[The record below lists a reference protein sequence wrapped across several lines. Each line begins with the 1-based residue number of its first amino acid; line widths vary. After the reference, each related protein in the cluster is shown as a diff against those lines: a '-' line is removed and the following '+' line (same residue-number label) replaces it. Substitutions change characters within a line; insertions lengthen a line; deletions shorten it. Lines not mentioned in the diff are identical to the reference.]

1 MMKRVVFI
9 LFLIFNLN
17 GEALRLLEE
26 NLKVYQ
32 VIYPKKY
39 PLKEKVPVII
49 AVAPERDVDFF
60 LGKWNEFVGDD
71 FISTGWSCVGVFAAD
86 LHPVKGPN
94 LKREGGSHWACTTY
108 TYFSPYA
115 LIPKENRKFEINLNF
130 KTNLLEKSTK
140 KVIHWEAPYW
150 YRIKLPRDLPIFMKV
165 DIPFFKKD
173 LTLRYVELRIKG
185 MIEKYEDPLKICEII
200 DVKREEEAI
209 KKPGKEEGKKKY
221 FYRLRKLMLEGECI
235 WIREFLTKGG
245 EINKF
250 EIEKAWRP
258 QDCQCIPEI
267 ARLYDGVRL
276 QWSGF
281 LSLKTRIK
289 ERDLLEQLI
298 IDNLKVKDLF
308 LRGAWTLKVRR
319 KGGKLLIDLFKRIEK
334 KINLKEEVYIG
345 TPDPEDLWSKEPNI
359 LPKRIKSNSAIP
371 PQSIRDFLM
380 EVELMGKNK
389 KKALIYLYQL
399 GSPKGG
405 KRLTWFDWAEV
416 IEGEGKIE
424 LCNGDVAPALM
435 FEDKDCGKASL
446 EFCLK
451 TDDGIKAIKIT
462 RIRAS
467 NYAGEVWEEKVALS
481 AKIVGG
487 E

>member
-71 FISTGWSCVGVFAAD
+71 FISNSSSCVGVFAAD
-86 LHPVKGPN
+86 LHLTKGPN
-94 LKREGGSHWACTTY
+94 LKRKKNSHWHCTYY

-115 LIPKENRKFEINLNF
+115 LIPKENRKFEIKLNF
-130 KTNLLEKSTK
+130 RTNLFKKSIK
-140 KVIHWEAPYW
+140 KVINWEAPYW
-150 YRIKLPRDLPIFMKV
+150 FRIKLLQDMLILMKINLPISSGG
-165 DIPFFKKD
+165 ID
-173 LTLRYVELRIKG
+173 LKNFEINIDGIV
-185 MIEKYEDPLKICEII
+185 EKYEDPMHICEIMDIKEEVDKGDDHSISFMRVRKLEI
-200 DVKREEEAI
+200 DGKCVKIREE
-209 KKPGKEEGKKKY
+209 
-221 FYRLRKLMLEGECI
+221 L
-235 WIREFLTKGG
+235 
-245 EINKF
+245 NKSG
-250 EIEKAWRP
+250 EIEKIRIEKILPP
-258 QDCQCIPEI
+258 QECRCIPEV
-267 ARLYDGVRL
+267 ARLYSGVVL
-276 QWSGF
+276 KWKG
-281 LSLKTRIK
+281 SLKLPVKIGKRKFSFKKLWEVNSKRKSFFKNWKLVAKGK
-289 ERDLLEQLI
+289 E
-298 IDNLKVKDLF
+298 
-308 LRGAWTLKVRR
+308 
-319 KGGKLLIDLFKRIEK
+319 GKIQITLFKRTGPPQK
-334 KINLKEEVYIG
+334 VFYEVR
-345 TPDPEDLWSKEPNI
+345 TWFPEQLWEKEPRAM
-359 LPKRIKSNSAIP
+359 PSRIKSNSAIP

-380 EVELMGKNK
+380 EVELIGKNK
-389 KKALIYLYQL
+389 KKKALVYLYQL

-435 FEDKDCGKASL
+435 FEDKECGKASL

-451 TDDGIKAIKIT
+451 TEEEIKAIKIT